1 MTWVTPGTGLLL
13 GAIVIPLLLLL
24 YFLRLRRQPVRIS
37 STMLWV
43 GAVEDL
49 HANSPFQR
57 LRPSLLLLLQLIALV
72 LVVFSLMQPQLEGGS
87 PKQGKHVLLIDRSAS
102 MATKNENGVTRFEEA
117 KEQAVA
123 LIAKLHGGGL
133 FSGGT
138 GETMVISFSDYA
150 EIVIPFTDSEQQ
162 LVNAINAISPTHGTS
177 SIGEALKLARAY
189 STNTDPE
196 QNGLPMSESAQLEL
210 FSDGNISDIESQ
222 ALQRGETLRYHQ
234 LGEMHDF
241 NIGITTIS
249 AKRVSEA
256 SDEVQVFLS
265 LMNTGSELVTTD
277 IEVSVDG
284 IPIGMQQVV
293 IPAASEKSPGTT
305 SVVFLPFPMPSG
317 GVVHAVLTSTD
328 PLEVDDV
335 SSLVIAPPKE
345 LKVLISENGPGLVRT
360 ILEGMPLSKLQ
371 VVSPSTMQEMV
382 ATGEASAFDVVIT
395 RDVSLPSLPTGNYLI
410 FGAPPPLEA
419 FATHIE
425 GEAQVMLVAKEDHP
439 VMRFVRFEDI
449 VVSKGFEIVTD
460 GNVEVLLEGSG
471 WPAVMRLRDNGVQ
484 IVYAAFDPLESNW
497 PYLRSFPFFV
507 YNAVQFLGRSGDALL
522 SAKGIVGETIRV
534 SVPQGISSVTV
545 SEPQGIS
552 HEVQV
557 DATQRA
563 NWGPIRVAGQ
573 HTVSWNDSVQRYI
586 AVNSPSGE
594 SVIAS
599 RATISIGATTV
610 ESSGSSGASFI
621 QLWPWAL
628 AAVLAVLLAEWWVY
642 QRKTGGVHRFLQKG
656 ATNSWT

>member
-1 MTWVTPGTGLLL
+1 
-13 GAIVIPLLLLL
+13 
-24 YFLRLRRQPVRIS
+24 
-37 STMLWV
+37 
-43 GAVEDL
+43 
-49 HANSPFQR
+49 
-57 LRPSLLLLLQLIALV
+57 
-72 LVVFSLMQPQLEGGS
+72 
-87 PKQGKHVLLIDRSAS
+87 
-102 MATKNENGVTRFEEA
+102 
-117 KEQAVA
+117 
-123 LIAKLHGGGL
+123 
-133 FSGGT
+133 
-138 GETMVISFSDYA
+138 
-150 EIVIPFTDSEQQ
+150 
-162 LVNAINAISPTHGTS
+162 
-177 SIGEALKLARAY
+177 
-189 STNTDPE
+189 
-196 QNGLPMSESAQLEL
+196 
-210 FSDGNISDIESQ
+210 
-222 ALQRGETLRYHQ
+222 
-234 LGEMHDF
+234 
-241 NIGITTIS
+241 
-249 AKRVSEA
+249 
-256 SDEVQVFLS
+256 
-265 LMNTGSELVTTD
+265 
-277 IEVSVDG
+277 
-284 IPIGMQQVV
+284 
-293 IPAASEKSPGTT
+293 
-305 SVVFLPFPMPSG
+305 
-317 GVVHAVLTSTD
+317 
-328 PLEVDDV
+328 
-335 SSLVIAPPKE
+335 
-345 LKVLISENGPGLVRT
+345 
-360 ILEGMPLSKLQ
+360 LQ
-371 VVSPSTMQEMV
+371 VVSPSTMQEMA

-425 GEAQVMLVAKEDHP
+425 GEAQVMLVAKENHP

-471 WPAVMRLRDNGVQ
+471 WPAVMRLRDSGVQ

>member
-87 PKQGKHVLLIDRSAS
+87 PKQGKHVLLMDRSAS

-177 SIGEALKLARAY
+177 SIDEALKLARAY

-425 GEAQVMLVAKEDHP
+425 GEAQVMLVAKENHP

-471 WPAVMRLRDNGVQ
+471 WPAVMRLRDSGVQ

-599 RATISIGATTV
+599 KATISIGATTV

>member
-177 SIGEALKLARAY
+177 SIDEALKLARAY

-599 RATISIGATTV
+599 KATISIGATTV

>member
-43 GAVEDL
+43 AAVEDL

-177 SIGEALKLARAY
+177 SIDEALKLARAY

-471 WPAVMRLRDNGVQ
+471 WPAVMRLRDSGVQ